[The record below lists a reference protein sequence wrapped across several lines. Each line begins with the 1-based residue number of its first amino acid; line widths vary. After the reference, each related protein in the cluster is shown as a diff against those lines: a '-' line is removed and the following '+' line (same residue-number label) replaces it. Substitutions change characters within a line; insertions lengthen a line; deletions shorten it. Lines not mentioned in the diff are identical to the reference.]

1 MKDVFKTLISDF
13 VNSPLPEMVERNIPL
28 PDKPSLTVSLIG
40 ARRTGKTFLMF
51 THIRRMRQQCDNSQ
65 LIYINLEDDR
75 LWTFGQPDL
84 ALFRDAYYELWPQ
97 NLDREVWFY
106 FDEVQAVP
114 GWERFIRRMMDTQN
128 CHIFVTGSSSS
139 LMSREIS
146 TLLGGRTLSVE
157 VFPFSFMEYLTWR
170 DIPADAVSTRG
181 KTLIKSALDDF
192 LVGTSLPGLMALEA
206 QFRQRALQDY
216 LDLIMFKDIAERFK
230 VDNYPLL
237 KRLLSFLIANS
248 ANLISINKIF
258 TDFRSQGLSLSKN
271 TLYQYTGYLEAAGIL
286 SLLPI
291 YSSNQRVQSRN
302 PYKVMVLDHGLKN
315 LVSLQKD
322 LGRNLESLVYWQ
334 LRRHTGKICYWKN
347 SHETDFV
354 YSDHQGL
361 NLINV
366 CVDMNRAET
375 RKRELDSLAA
385 AMRKFNIAQAK
396 IITLDMDASLN
407 TEVGQVCAISF
418 WKWALTGD

>member
-13 VNSPLPEMVERNIPL
+13 VKSPLPEMVDRNISL
-28 PDKPSLTVSLIG
+28 PDSPSLAVSLIG

-51 THIRRMRQQCDNSQ
+51 SHIRKLRRQLEDNR
-65 LIYINLEDDR
+65 LVYINLEDDR

-84 ALFRDAYYELWPQ
+84 ALFRDAYYELWPE
-97 NLDREVWFY
+97 NLNREVWFY

-114 GWERFIRRMMDTQN
+114 GWERFIRRMLDTEN

-146 TLLGGRTLSVE
+146 TLLGGRTLSIE
-157 VFPFSFMEYLTWR
+157 VFPFSFSEYLRWR
-170 DIPADAVSTRG
+170 DVPVDTISTKG
-181 KTLIKSALDDF
+181 KTLIKRALDDF
-192 LVGTSLPGLMALEA
+192 LAGTSLPGLMALEPH
-206 QFRQRALQDY
+206 FRQRALQDY
-216 LDLIMFKDIAERFK
+216 LDLIMFKDIAERFR
-230 VDNYPLL
+230 VDNYTLL

-248 ANLISINKIF
+248 ANLVSINKIF
-258 TDFRSQGLSLSKN
+258 ADFQSQGLSLSKN

-291 YSSNQRVQSRN
+291 HSSNQRVQSRN

-315 LVSLQKD
+315 LVSLQTD

-334 LRRHTGKICYWKN
+334 LRRHTGKICYWRN

-354 YSDHQGL
+354 YVDEEGL
-361 NLINV
+361 KLINV
-366 CVDMNRAET
+366 CADLSRTDT
-375 RKRELDSLAA
+375 RNRELASLTA
-385 AMRKFNIAQAK
+385 AMEKFDTTQAR
-396 IITLDMDASLN
+396 IITLDKDASLK
-407 TEVGQVCAISF
+407 TDRGEVPAISF
-418 WKWALTGD
+418 WKWALSEA